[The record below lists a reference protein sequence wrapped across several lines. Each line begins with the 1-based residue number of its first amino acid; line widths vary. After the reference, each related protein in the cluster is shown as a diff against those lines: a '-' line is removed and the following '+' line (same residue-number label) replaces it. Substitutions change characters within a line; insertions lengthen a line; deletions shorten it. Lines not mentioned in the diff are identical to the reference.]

1 MGKFAVGRRMSPTR
15 RGAARTLLC
24 IGIALLSATANAGL
38 GEARDSVQRDHLAL
52 GGSTL
57 TVTSRDAYDIH
68 ETTTADGAR
77 VRQYVSRAGT
87 VFAVGWSG
95 RTQLD
100 LKTLLASHYDEYVV
114 AARVPHGANHHVFT
128 ATTPGMVI
136 SVVKH
141 PRGFTGTA
149 YIPAA
154 VPAGV
159 SAGELR

>member
-1 MGKFAVGRRMSPTR
+1 MGKFPVGRRMTPTWR
-15 RGAARTLLC
+15 VAGPLLC
-24 IGIALLSATANAGL
+24 VGIGLLSASANAGL

-52 GGSTL
+52 GGNTL

-77 VRQYVSRAGT
+77 VRQYVSHAGT

-95 RTQLD
+95 RTQAD
-100 LKTLLASHYDEYVV
+100 LRTVLASHYDEYV
-114 AARVPHGANHHVFT
+114 AATRAPHGTNHHVFA

-136 SVVKH
+136 SIMKH

-149 YIPAA
+149 YVPAA

-159 SAGELR
+159 AAGELR